1 LTIQLTL
8 RLGIQSAGSVIVWR
22 LDDLGFSYMGELIS
36 NWALLSGSLVIALPL
51 ILWKIKDHTP
61 VEEDLRFSD
70 ETVDDVLPGEYVK
83 RVDM

>member
-1 LTIQLTL
+1 
-8 RLGIQSAGSVIVWR
+8 
-22 LDDLGFSYMGELIS
+22 MGELIS